1 MPNKLNVFADQSEIT
16 FIDYT
21 GILGVCYVCVLCNF
35 QTFTLNIYKTITTTV
50 YQKIKQIH
58 IRNYVVVY

>member
-35 QTFTLNIYKTITTTV
+35 QTFTLNIYKTITT
-50 YQKIKQIH
+50 
-58 IRNYVVVY
+58 